1 MTPQA
6 LSDRLHANS
15 PKRILALD
23 GGGIRGAITLGY
35 LERME
40 RLLRDRYQRPGLV
53 LSDYFDLIGG
63 TSTGA
68 VIAAALA
75 IGMDAAAVKRLY
87 LDLGERIFKP
97 VAPRW
102 VPGPLKRLAV
112 LAPNLSLKGSGFGL
126 DLTRRWF
133 STFDP
138 GPLEAQLKETL
149 GDRTMGDPDI
159 RCGLCVVTKRADTGS
174 LWPIHNNPRGI
185 YFERNG
191 GLLLRDVVRAS
202 TAAPIYFPPSTLNI
216 GGDRTGAFVD
226 GGVSLANNP
235 ALTLFL
241 LVTINGYRFNWP
253 VGEDRLLLVSVG
265 TGTWSRQEEGEEVL
279 GYGAWNWAAEVP
291 AMFMSDATWHV
302 QLMLQAMSNTP
313 TRVRINR
320 EIGDL
325 GDSLLTGEPLLS
337 YIRYNVDLDETT
349 LNALGLPELAA
360 QAKGL
365 REMSA
370 AENRHHLARIGE
382 TAASRDVDPAHF
394 PPAFDLAS

>member
-1 MTPQA
+1 MTHQA
-6 LSDRLHANS
+6 LDDRLHADA

-40 RLLRDRYQRPGLV
+40 RLLRERYQRPDLV
-53 LSDYFDLIGG
+53 LADYFDLIGG

-75 IGMDAAAVKRLY
+75 IGMDAASVKQLY

-102 VPGPLKRLAV
+102 VPGPLRRLAV
-112 LAPNLSLKGSGFGL
+112 LAPNLSLKASGLGL

-138 GPLEAQLKETL
+138 APLEAQLKETF
-149 GDRTMGDPDI
+149 GNRTLGDPDI
-159 RCGLCVVTKRADTGS
+159 RCGLCIVTKRADTGS
-174 LWPIHNNPRGI
+174 LWPIHNNPRGK

-202 TAAPIYFPPSTLNI
+202 SAAPIYFPPHTLNI

-241 LVTINGYRFNWP
+241 LVTIGGYTFNWP
-253 VGEDRLLLVSVG
+253 LGEDKLLLVSVG
-265 TGTWSRQEEGEEVL
+265 TGSWARHEDGEDVL

-291 AMFMSDATWHV
+291 AMFMSDAAWHV
-302 QLMLQAMSNTP
+302 QLMLQAISNTP

-325 GDSLLTGEPLLS
+325 SDTLLTGEPLLS
-337 YIRYNVDLDETT
+337 YIRYNVNLDETT
-349 LNALGLPELAA
+349 MNSLRLPELASK
-360 QAKGL
+360 AKGL
-365 REMSA
+365 RELSA
-370 AENRHHLARIGE
+370 AEHRHDLARIGE
-382 TAASRDVDPAHF
+382 RAAERDVEAAHF
-394 PPAFDLAS
+394 PPAFDLPS